1 MEFAT
6 LAAFLVVA
14 TALCLGDRGIRAH
27 LARRGGEAGPNPQR
41 PTYALVTAIKLLG
54 RRPDRGPFRHGAPEF
69 LELLVG
75 GLPVLAPL
83 LALATVPFGRDLQ
96 VIRSSA
102 GVLVSLA
109 ALGLAAFGHQMAA
122 HGTTAAPPPYGSAAA
137 RRSIVLLI
145 NVGVILI
152 GAVMIPGTADLAAI
166 VDAQQ
171 SFAAWLVW
179 RQPIGLA
186 LIVLALLL
194 AEGRGPAP
202 ALPAPFDSE
211 GRSVL
216 HSLAAVLTRVFL
228 AAFVASLYLGGW
240 SPGLALSEGAW
251 WTLLSV
257 MTFAV
262 KTLLVL
268 YAVTA
273 IGRALPR
280 PRPDQEQRLGWT
292 MILPCAV
299 ANVLLTAAGVTLNRM
314 FFAT

>member
-14 TALCLGDRGIRAH
+14 AGLCLGDRGIRAH
-27 LARRGGEAGPNPQR
+27 LAQRGGEAGPNPQR
-41 PTYALVTAIKLLG
+41 PQYALATAIKLLG
-54 RRPDRGPFRHGAPEF
+54 RRPDRGPFRQRAPDLF
-69 LELLVG
+69 FG
-75 GLPVLAPL
+75 GMPVLAPL

-96 VIRSSA
+96 VIQSSA
-102 GVLVSLA
+102 GALVSLA
-109 ALGLAAFGHQMAA
+109 ALGLAALGYQMAA
-122 HGTTAAPPPYGSAAA
+122 HGTTATPRPYGSAAA

-152 GAVMIPGTADLAAI
+152 GAVVISGTADLAAI

-171 SFAAWLVW
+171 SLAAWLVW
-179 RQPIGLA
+179 RQPIGPA

-194 AEGRGPAP
+194 AGNREPAP
-202 ALPAPFDSE
+202 ALPAPFDSG
-211 GRSVL
+211 GRAVL
-216 HSLAAVLTRVFL
+216 HSLAAVFTRVFL
-228 AAFVASLYLGGW
+228 AALVVSLYLGGW
-240 SPGLALSEGAW
+240 SPGLALPEGAW

-257 MTFAV
+257 IAFAV

-268 YAVTA
+268 YAVNA

-280 PRPDQEQRLGWT
+280 ARPDQTQRLGWT

-299 ANVLLTAAGVTLNRM
+299 ANVLLTAVGVTLYRM